1 MSTVLPQYPFD
12 PTGVAPSN
20 KVTETQSIRSRGMF
34 DQYYII
40 PRSGPFYAESV
51 RLRLYPQGANVNNPA
66 LGIPLEEGVHYNFGY
81 HFIHASHTIGLPV
94 YGAISFYDRQLEG
107 QLRMEYQ
114 TIGDDWVLNDQMYS
128 ELLLNVLYNPR
139 IGTWEQVVELPRMFP
154 VVDHDFSIDDFVG
167 MSDVVDELDNIEKAL
182 RQQSEGGVVDHVN
195 DKDNPHQVGKFQ
207 VGLGLV
213 DNYPTASIGEAQAG
227 VANNRFMTPLRT
239 KQLIDALSTPALNQ
253 HKLDLNNPHQT
264 TKVHVG
270 LGSVQNYAIST
281 QAEAEAGA
289 SNARYMTPLRVR
301 EAIEA
306 LVGGRL
312 SAHIVDYSNPHNTT
326 KAQVGL
332 GSVPNIPIASNNSAL
347 AGTADDGII
356 TPRLLSLVLSQTI
369 GSSITDH
376 TGHLNNPHNTTKAHV
391 GLGSVQN
398 YGIASEA
405 EARDA
410 TSNVKYM
417 TPLAVRHAINELV
430 GDSSNAHV
438 TDYGNP
444 HKTTKAQVGLG
455 SVPNIPVASNASA
468 LAGATD
474 DGIITP
480 RLLSLVLSETVGSNV
495 TNHINN
501 SNNPHSTTKAQVG
514 LGSVQNY
521 GIASEPEA
529 RAATSNVKYMTP
541 LAVRHA
547 INELVGDSSN
557 AHVTDYTNP
566 HRVTAAQVGTYG
578 EQEIDQLLADKLDFE
593 DTAANAA
600 RVYGLSQPELQSW
613 IGTISAGNSFKFDN
627 KTYVEVKEDILT
639 GKSADSAKLDG
650 KTYEEIRNNIT
661 AAVDGS
667 SFQYLVPPVPDVEDD
682 MGMVLAAPQHW
693 LLIGKYIQP
702 VDYRYGDL
710 TLLITGGHDEG
721 SETDRH
727 HTVILEL
734 STTNDDDEENFPTFV
749 PLLVRNPQVRHL
761 TYSETPIEI
770 GYVIHQQETDPYI
783 DIYIKTIGLR
793 TAWSIT
799 ELTHRMFTPE
809 ELTTPTDVSELT
821 LVEPAGIVYPTVI
834 LDGASDIAALKAF
847 QARKD
852 NPHAVTKA
860 QVGLSAVAN
869 YGVASNPQAI
879 AGTATNLYMTPA
891 STAARVDDSIGKMC
905 DELIVVIDDA
915 IITLFA

>member
-51 RLRLYPQGANVNNPA
+51 KLRLYPQGANVNNPS
-66 LGIPLEEGVHYNFGY
+66 LGVPLEEGVHYNFGY
-81 HFIHASHTIGLPV
+81 HFTHASHTIGLPV

-139 IGTWEQVVELPRMFP
+139 IATWEQVVELPRMFP
-154 VVDHDFSIDDFVG
+154 VVDHDFNIDDFVG

-182 RQQSEGGVVDHVN
+182 RQQSEGGVIDHVN
-195 DKDNPHQVGKFQ
+195 DKANPHQVGKFQ

-213 DNYPTASIGEAQAG
+213 DNFPTASVGEGQAG
-227 VANNRFMTPLRT
+227 IANNRFMTPLRT
-239 KQLIDALSTPALNQ
+239 KQLIDATSTVALNA
-253 HKLDLNNPHQT
+253 HKVDYENPHQT
-264 TKVHVG
+264 TKAQVG
-270 LGSVQNYAIST
+270 LGSVQNFAVST

-306 LVGGRL
+306 LAGGRL
-312 SAHIVDYSNPHNTT
+312 TAHIEDYSNPHKTT

-332 GSVPNIPIASNNSAL
+332 GSVPDIPIASNASAL
-347 AGTADDGII
+347 AGVTDDGII
-356 TPRLLSLVLSQTI
+356 TPRLLALVLSQTI
-369 GSSITDH
+369 GTNVVDH
-376 TGHLNNPHNTTKAHV
+376 IGNINNPHNTTKVQV
-391 GLGSVQN
+391 GLGDVQN
-398 YGIASEA
+398 YGIATEL

-410 TSNVKYM
+410 TSNLKYM

-444 HKTTKAQVGLG
+444 HRTTKAQVGLG
-455 SVPNIPVASNASA
+455 NVPDIPVASTASA
-468 LAGATD
+468 LAGIAD

-480 RLLSLVLSETVGSNV
+480 RLLALVLTQTVATDLN
-495 TNHINN
+495 NHSTN
-501 SNNPHSTTKAQVG
+501 SNNPHNTTKTQVG

-521 GIASEPEA
+521 GIATELEA
-529 RAATSNVKYMTP
+529 RTATSNSKYMTP
-541 LAVRHA
+541 VAVRHA

-566 HRVTAAQVGTYG
+566 HRVTAAQVGTYS
-578 EQEIDQLLADKLDFE
+578 EQEIDVLLADKIGFE
-593 DTAANAA
+593 DTAANANRA
-600 RVYGLSQPELQSW
+600 FGLTQADLQAW
-613 IGTISAGNSFKFDN
+613 IATINAGNSYKLEN
-627 KTYVEVKEDILT
+627 KNYSEVKADVLL

-650 KTYEEIRNNIT
+650 KTYEEIRNNIA

-667 SFQYLVPPVPDVEDD
+667 SFQYAVPPIPVIEDD
-682 MGMVLAAPQHW
+682 MGMFVTAPENW
-693 LLIGKYIQP
+693 LLLGKYIQP
-702 VDYRYGDL
+702 TDFHYGDM
-710 TLLITGGHDEG
+710 TLLITGGRDED
-721 SETDRH
+721 SETERH
-727 HTVILEL
+727 HTVILEM
-734 STTNDDDEENFPTFV
+734 STTNDYPDPAFPDFM
-749 PLLVRNPQVRHL
+749 PLIVRNPQVRHL
-761 TYSETPIEI
+761 TYAESPIEI
-770 GYVIHQQETDPYI
+770 GYVIHQQAESPYI
-783 DIYIKTIGLR
+783 EIFIKTVGQR
-793 TAWSIT
+793 TAWTIT
-799 ELTHRMFTPE
+799 ELSNQMFTPE
-809 ELTTPTDVSELT
+809 AYTLPKDTADLILT
-821 LVEPAGIVYPTVI
+821 EPVGIVYPEVV
-834 LDGASDIAALKAF
+834 LDGSKDIADLKAF

-852 NPHAVTKA
+852 NPHVVTKA
-860 QVGLSAVAN
+860 QVGLGSVAN
-869 YGVASNPQAI
+869 FAAANNAQGI
-879 AGTATNLYMTPA
+879 AGTAANLYMTPA

-915 IITLFA
+915 ITTLFA